1 MLKNQRKKEEERKKI
16 HIMIINETMPIVPEY
31 SSNETIMSDCS
42 SNEMETENFN
52 LKHNL
57 NMVLSLKKKVK
68 CYTKRLNYLNE
79 ISQKNLKDIERCC
92 DELIHHFKDE
102 KIRKGVVK
110 TFNSKKRDVLG
121 SLKSADDG
129 IQSVKDLE
137 LINKQLKA
145 ADEIETLVR
154 KNQRAKK
161 KKRGHIFQ

>member
-1 MLKNQRKKEEERKKI
+1 
-16 HIMIINETMPIVPEY
+16 MIINETMPIVSDY

-42 SNEMETENFN
+42 SNEMEAENFN
-52 LKHNL
+52 LKHKL

-102 KIRKGVVK
+102 KIRKGVNK
-110 TFNSKKRDVLG
+110 KFNSKKRDVLG
-121 SLKSADDG
+121 SLKSADVG

-137 LINKQLKA
+137 LINKQRKA

>member
-1 MLKNQRKKEEERKKI
+1 
-16 HIMIINETMPIVPEY
+16 MIINETMPIVSDY

-42 SNEMETENFN
+42 SNEMDTENFN
-52 LKHNL
+52 LEHDL

-79 ISQKNLKDIERCC
+79 ISQKNLKDIEQCC

-102 KIRKGVVK
+102 KTRKVVIK

-121 SLKSADDG
+121 STKAADGGIKS
-129 IQSVKDLE
+129 VTDLE
-137 LINKQLKA
+137 LSNKQRKA

-161 KKRGHIFQ
+161 KKRGNIFQLL

>member
-110 TFNSKKRDVLG
+110 TFNSKTRDLLG

-129 IQSVKDLE
+129 IHSVKDLE

>member
-1 MLKNQRKKEEERKKI
+1 
-16 HIMIINETMPIVPEY
+16 MPLMPAHSFY
-31 SSNETIMSDCS
+31 ETIMSDCS

-102 KIRKGVVK
+102 KTRKGVIK

-121 SLKSADDG
+121 SIKSADDG

-161 KKRGHIFQ
+161 KKRGNIFQ